1 MGIFWEVNVYDRKMW
16 VESVLVLLVESVESA
31 IVDVIRLELLGW

>member
-1 MGIFWEVNVYDRKMW
+1 MGIFWEVNVYGRKMW
-16 VESVLVLLVESVESA
+16 VESVLVLLVESVESV